1 MRVHCISK
9 AISHEINFEDNKAL
23 FRGKIGRKHCKLSK
37 HKILDF
43 NDCNSHLKWELRK
56 FLTTTSTRTWLVNVP
71 GKHVSTKD
79 TANDVPQ
86 MRHIIHIGQGARDK
100 DILFSFNGQTVK
112 GSQSLYFGEGWK
124 NVENGKWSLLNIA
137 F

>member
-37 HKILDF
+37 HKTLDF
-43 NDCNSHLKWELRK
+43 NDCNSHQKWKL
-56 FLTTTSTRTWLVNVP
+56 RTWLALLVNVP

-86 MRHIIHIGQGARDK
+86 MRHIIHIGQGTRDK
-100 DILFSFNGQTVK
+100 DILFSFDG
-112 GSQSLYFGEGWK
+112 
-124 NVENGKWSLLNIA
+124 
-137 F
+137 

>member
-23 FRGKIGRKHCKLSK
+23 FGGKIGRKHCKLSK
-37 HKILDF
+37 HKTLDF
-43 NDCNSHLKWELRK
+43 NDCNSHQKWKLRK
-56 FLTTTSTRTWLVNVP
+56 FLTTTSTRTWLALLVNVP

-100 DILFSFNGQTVK
+100 DILFSFNG
-112 GSQSLYFGEGWK
+112 
-124 NVENGKWSLLNIA
+124 
-137 F
+137 